1 MIPVTIQREL
11 DSGNEMAHL
20 MDTPDKKLTDPS
32 LFGGWTN
39 SYREDD
45 FSATAY
51 FYLDKPASNLPDLP
65 GVELR
70 TAELRAGDFKPAAG
84 GFGQ

>member
-1 MIPVTIQREL
+1 M
-11 DSGNEMAHL
+11 DNGNEMAHL
-20 MDTPDKKLTDPS
+20 MDTPNKKLTDPD
-32 LFGGWTN
+32 LFSGWVN

-51 FYLDKPASNLPDLP
+51 FYLDKPASALPELPDV
-65 GVELR
+65 GQRTANLR
-70 TAELRAGDFKPAAG
+70 TGDFKPEAG